1 MTGPFRAGDRVQLTG
16 HKGRRNTITLA
27 AGGVFHTHR
36 GTLAHDLLIGE
47 PDGSVVTGSDGQH
60 YLALK
65 PLLTDYVMSMP
76 RGAAIVYPKDAGQII
91 ASADIALGQRV
102 VEAGVGSGALTLWL
116 LRAVG
121 ETGTVHS
128 VERRQEFA
136 DVAADNVAGF
146 FEGTPDRWTLTTG
159 DLAEVL
165 DAGEPA
171 VADRVVLD
179 MLAPWETVARR
190 GARARAR
197 RRGDRLHRDGAAALP
212 GRRGAPRLAARSPSR
227 CPPRP
232 WSAAG
237 TSTASPSGPTTAWSA
252 HTGFLVTARR
262 LADGAIAPRT
272 SRRAPKTFSDE
283 DVELWT
289 PGAIGE
295 REKSPKR
302 IRKVA
307 RQAAEIADARAAGRD
322 RTTDPDG
329 PVLNLAGS
337 FPVHR
342 TARLL
347 AGCAVVASLAAALTG
362 CAGGAAG
369 VAGCTPQA
377 QSGQASESVHGD
389 REVRRRADGL
399 LRHADPR
406 LDDRGQRDHCRAT
419 ARRSPPP
426 RRCRPRSPSSTPPPA
441 RSC

>member
-1 MTGPFRAGDRVQLTG
+1 MTGPFKPGDRVQLTG
-16 HKGRRNTITLA
+16 FKGRRNTITLA

-47 PDGSVVTGSDGQH
+47 PDGSVVVGSDGQR

-146 FEGTPDRWTLTTG
+146 FEGTPARWTLTTG
-159 DLAEVL
+159 DLVEVL

-179 MLAPWETVARR
+179 MLAPWETVDAVERALAPGGVVIAYIATVPQLSRTVEALRDSGAFTEPLSTETMVR
-190 GARARAR
+190 GWHVDGLAVRP
-197 RRGDRLHRDGAAALP
+197 DHRMV
-212 GRRGAPRLAARSPSR
+212 
-227 CPPRP
+227 
-232 WSAAG
+232 
-237 TSTASPSGPTTAWSA
+237 A

-295 REKSPKR
+295 RDKSAKR
-302 IRKVA
+302 LRKVA
-307 RQAAEIADARAAGRD
+307 RQAAEIADAR
-322 RTTDPDG
+322 
-329 PVLNLAGS
+329 
-337 FPVHR
+337 
-342 TARLL
+342 TAD
-347 AGCAVVASLAAALTG
+347 A
-362 CAGGAAG
+362 
-369 VAGCTPQA
+369 
-377 QSGQASESVHGD
+377 E
-389 REVRRRADGL
+389 
-399 LRHADPR
+399 ADPE
-406 LDDRGQRDHCRAT
+406 
-419 ARRSPPP
+419 AR
-426 RRCRPRSPSSTPPPA
+426 
-441 RSC
+441 

>member
-1 MTGPFRAGDRVQLTG
+1 VTGAFKAGDRVQLTG
-16 HKGRRNTITLA
+16 FKGRRNTITLA

-47 PDGSVVTGSDGQH
+47 QDGSVVVGSDGQR

-159 DLAEVL
+159 DLVEVL

-179 MLAPWETVARR
+179 MLAPWETVDAVERALAPGGVVIAYIATVPQLSRTVEALRDSGAFTEPLSTETMVR
-190 GARARAR
+190 GWHVDGLAVRP
-197 RRGDRLHRDGAAALP
+197 DHRMV
-212 GRRGAPRLAARSPSR
+212 
-227 CPPRP
+227 
-232 WSAAG
+232 
-237 TSTASPSGPTTAWSA
+237 A
-252 HTGFLVTARR
+252 HTGFLVSARR

-272 SRRAPKTFSDE
+272 SRRAAKTFSDE

-295 REKSPKR
+295 REKSAKR
-302 IRKVA
+302 LRKVS
-307 RQAAEIADARAAGRD
+307 RQAAEIADAR
-322 RTTDPDG
+322 TPD
-329 PVLNLAGS
+329 
-337 FPVHR
+337 
-342 TARLL
+342 
-347 AGCAVVASLAAALTG
+347 AAA
-362 CAGGAAG
+362 
-369 VAGCTPQA
+369 
-377 QSGQASESVHGD
+377 E
-389 REVRRRADGL
+389 
-399 LRHADPR
+399 
-406 LDDRGQRDHCRAT
+406 DDR
-419 ARRSPPP
+419 
-426 RRCRPRSPSSTPPPA
+426 
-441 RSC
+441 